1 MIGDFTAIIVTF
13 RSEEI
18 IHQTIQNLPEDLNI
32 IIVEN
37 SKNNEFKKLIEKK
50 YQNVK
55 CILSG
60 GNIGWGRANN
70 IGIKNVTTKYILFL
84 NPDLNIDKETTKN
97 LFEKI
102 IKNEKI
108 DVLSTETKDYR
119 NRVIPRHGFNFFSK
133 TKSKK
138 ITDNLIEVDYLSGH
152 IFLTKK
158 KIFQIVG
165 YFDENIFLNFEEKD
179 LFKRIKKNKYKIFI
193 FKGKYSQ
200 HLEGKSSNAI
210 YQDIME
216 RSSKWHYYW
225 GSIYFC
231 KKHYGYL
238 NALFLFLIFFILNL
252 IKLIIRLF
260 LFDKKKINIFFF
272 SLYGLI
278 MAIINKP
285 SFFRPK
291 IN

>member
-84 NPDLNIDKETTKN
+84 NPDLNIDKETNKN
-97 LFEKI
+97 IFKKI

-119 NRVIPRHGFNFFSK
+119 NRVIQDMDLIFSK
-133 TKSKK
+133 LNKK

-152 IFLTKK
+152 IFLIKK
-158 KIFQIVG
+158 K
-165 YFDENIFLNFEEKD
+165 
-179 LFKRIKKNKYKIFI
+179 
-193 FKGKYSQ
+193 
-200 HLEGKSSNAI
+200 
-210 YQDIME
+210 
-216 RSSKWHYYW
+216 SSK
-225 GSIYFC
+225 
-231 KKHYGYL
+231 L
-238 NALFLFLIFFILNL
+238 
-252 IKLIIRLF
+252 
-260 LFDKKKINIFFF
+260 
-272 SLYGLI
+272 
-278 MAIINKP
+278 
-285 SFFRPK
+285 
-291 IN
+291 